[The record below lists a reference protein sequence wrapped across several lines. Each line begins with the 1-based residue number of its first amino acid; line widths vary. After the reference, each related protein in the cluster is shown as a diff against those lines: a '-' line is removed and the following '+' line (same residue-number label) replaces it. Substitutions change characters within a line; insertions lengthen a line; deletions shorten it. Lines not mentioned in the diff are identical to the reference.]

1 MKLMNK
7 DEFIAYEL
15 KFYFMKNKLKEGE
28 KLPSERDLAEQ
39 FGVQR
44 ATVRSAYKLLE
55 DEGIIKCRERSGNY
69 IAHRRMISNLD
80 RIRSFSEKL
89 EKMGAQTRSRLL
101 AFERVEVDKE
111 LNKSIKLPLGTP
123 LFKITRIRMVVEED
137 RAVPITIEYSY
148 IPESKAPK
156 LMRFDL
162 EDNSLFDI
170 LIQEYHHIPKKQELT
185 VGIVYA
191 DENEAKALNVDKLTA
206 LVKKEGITYDEK
218 GEVMEYLQSVINK
231 EWVAFEK
238 EDPVIKQKME
248 EVLHGL

>member
-1 MKLMNK
+1 
-7 DEFIAYEL
+7 
-15 KFYFMKNKLKEGE
+15 
-28 KLPSERDLAEQ
+28 
-39 FGVQR
+39 
-44 ATVRSAYKLLE
+44 
-55 DEGIIKCRERSGNY
+55 
-69 IAHRRMISNLD
+69 
-80 RIRSFSEKL
+80 
-89 EKMGAQTRSRLL
+89 
-101 AFERVEVDKE
+101 
-111 LNKSIKLPLGTP
+111 
-123 LFKITRIRMVVEED
+123 
-137 RAVPITIEYSY
+137 
-148 IPESKAPK
+148 
-156 LMRFDL
+156 MRFDL

-191 DENEAKALNVDKLTA
+191 DENEAKALNVDTLTA

>member
-55 DEGIIKCRERSGNY
+55 DEGIIE
-69 IAHRRMISNLD
+69 
-80 RIRSFSEKL
+80 FSEKL

>member
-1 MKLMNK
+1 MT
-7 DEFIAYEL
+7 
-15 KFYFMKNKLKEGE
+15 G
-28 KLPSERDLAEQ
+28 S
-39 FGVQR
+39 
-44 ATVRSAYKLLE
+44 
-55 DEGIIKCRERSGNY
+55 
-69 IAHRRMISNLD
+69 
-80 RIRSFSEKL
+80 SFSN
-89 EKMGAQTRSRLL
+89 ATHSLL
-101 AFERVEVDKE
+101 I
-111 LNKSIKLPLGTP
+111 N
-123 LFKITRIRMVVEED
+123 
-137 RAVPITIEYSY
+137 IEYSY

>member
-1 MKLMNK
+1 MC
-7 DEFIAYEL
+7 
-15 KFYFMKNKLKEGE
+15 
-28 KLPSERDLAEQ
+28 SSDL
-39 FGVQR
+39 
-44 ATVRSAYKLLE
+44 
-55 DEGIIKCRERSGNY
+55 NY